1 MSSEI
6 VWHDSA
12 LDRRERRKAANR
24 LTAKKSRE
32 RRMAY
37 VLQLQRELLEAH
49 EHIAKLT
56 SELNHLKQLK
66 ILDSL
71 HVKTAE

>member
-1 MSSEI
+1 
-6 VWHDSA
+6 
-12 LDRRERRKAANR
+12 
-24 LTAKKSRE
+24 
-32 RRMAY
+32 MAY